1 MNDANYRMSTCLR
14 IITVYEMMETNQV
27 FSTMDIVSL
36 LNCSSATS
44 RVIVSKM
51 KLMGIICEVLGL
63 GKGRYRFVNED
74 ERD

>member
-1 MNDANYRMSTCLR
+1 
-14 IITVYEMMETNQV
+14 MMETNQV

-74 ERD
+74 EIV